1 MILNQ
6 RLIHT
11 MFPIC
16 SKIAGRRIEKSVTI
30 MDLKGVSIMSLFFG
44 KVKTFTKIATKIA
57 QDYYPEIL
65 GQMFIVN
72 SGFMF
77 RGIWGMVSV
86 WIDKKTKK
94 KINIISGSGKKNLLK
109 AIDADKL
116 PVFLGGTCEI
126 GLRESPG
133 PWKEEILKS
142 YGRKSVQIEDQSIVL
157 KYYRTPEE
165 IKELESKKEET
176 KEEPKEPND
185 DLAE

>member
-1 MILNQ
+1 
-6 RLIHT
+6 
-11 MFPIC
+11 
-16 SKIAGRRIEKSVTI
+16 

-65 GQMFIVN
+65 GKMFIVN

-94 KINIISGSGKKNLLK
+94 KISIISGSGKKELLK
-109 AIDADKL
+109 AIDSDKL
-116 PVFLGGTCEI
+116 PVFLGGTCEV

-133 PWKEEILKS
+133 PWKEEIFKS
-142 YGRKSVQIEDQSIVL
+142 YGRNSVHVEDQSIVL

-165 IKELESKKEET
+165 IKQIESEKKEE
-176 KEEPKEPND
+176 P
-185 DLAE
+185 LSLIHI

>member
-1 MILNQ
+1 
-6 RLIHT
+6 
-11 MFPIC
+11 
-16 SKIAGRRIEKSVTI
+16 

-65 GQMFIVN
+65 GKMYIVN

-94 KINIISGSGKKNLLK
+94 KISIISGSGKKELLK
-109 AIDADKL
+109 DIDSDKL

-133 PWKEEILKS
+133 PWKQEILKS
-142 YGRKSVQIEDQSIVL
+142 YGRNSVHVEDQSIVM

-165 IKELESKKEET
+165 IKQIESQK
-176 KEEPKEPND
+176 KEEPKEV
-185 DLAE
+185 EG